1 MKKTISIALVFMIA
15 VFSLTACSAEAKTY
29 KDAVSAYDVGDYQK
43 AVELL
48 DTIPDYDDSKD
59 IRKQAIERIDFNSAV
74 ESVTAMN
81 TELDSIITPAQA
93 LLDENKTPLEPTTLT
108 DLQVAISSA
117 KEAKRDTPD
126 MPTETE
132 RIIAE
137 TETLNAPLDYSEFI
151 TSLNN
156 SKTALE
162 NSIKQLDQVT
172 NPTGDFVI
180 LRLKEVSGIVDIQGV
195 TEDNDPNGN
204 LNKAGGYTSQTYFS
218 SELINQSDVY
228 GDNLI
233 DKGTSAG
240 GSIEVYA
247 TVEDAEKRNTYLA
260 GFDGSILSSGSHEV
274 IGTVIIRTSDELT
287 ASQQKDLSARI
298 KEKLIEL
305 K

>member
-1 MKKTISIALVFMIA
+1 MKKNISIALVLIIA

-29 KDAVSAYDVGDYQK
+29 KDAVSAYNAGDYQM

-59 IRKQAIERIDFNSAV
+59 ICKQATARIDYNSAV
-74 ESVTAMN
+74 ESVTAKN
-81 TELDSIITPAQA
+81 TELDKTITPAQA
-93 LLDENKTPLEPTTLT
+93 LLDENKTPLDATTLT

-117 KEAKRDTPD
+117 KEAKRDIPE
-126 MPTETE
+126 MPSEAE

-151 TSLNN
+151 SSLNN

-162 NSIKQLDQVT
+162 NSIKQLEQVT

-180 LRLKEVSGIVDIQGV
+180 LCLKEVSGIVDIQGI

-218 SELINQSDVY
+218 SELINQADVY

-247 TVEDAEKRNTYLA
+247 TVEDAENRNTYLT
-260 GFDGSILSSGSHEV
+260 GFDGGILRTGSHEV

-287 ASQQKDLSARI
+287 ASQQKNLSARI

>member
-1 MKKTISIALVFMIA
+1 MKKTISIALVLMIA
-15 VFSLTACSAEAKTY
+15 LFSLTACSAESKTY
-29 KDAVSAYDVGDYQK
+29 KDAVSAYDAGDYQK

-59 IRKQAIERIDFNSAV
+59 IRKQATARIDFNSAV
-74 ESVTAMN
+74 ESVKAKN
-81 TELDSIITPAQA
+81 TELDATITLAQA
-93 LLDENKTPLEPTTLT
+93 LLGENKTPLEPTTLT
-108 DLQVAISSA
+108 DLQVSISTA
-117 KEAKRDTPD
+117 KEAKRDIPD

-132 RIIAE
+132 LIIAE
-137 TETLNAPLDYSEFI
+137 TETLNVPLDYSEFI
-151 TSLNN
+151 SSLNN

-162 NSIKQLDQVT
+162 NSIKQLEQVT

-195 TEDNDPNGN
+195 TEDNDPNGK

-218 SELINQSDVY
+218 SELINQADVY

-247 TVEDAEKRNTYLA
+247 TIEDAEKRNTYLA
-260 GFDGSILSSGSHEV
+260 GFDGGIFSTGSHEV

>member
-108 DLQVAISSA
+108 NLQVAISSA

-218 SELINQSDVY
+218 SELINQADVY

-260 GFDGSILSSGSHEV
+260 GFDGSIFSSGSHEV

>member
-117 KEAKRDTPD
+117 KEAKRHIPD
-126 MPTETE
+126 IPTETE

-156 SKTALE
+156 SKTALK
-162 NSIKQLDQVT
+162 NSIKQLEQVT

-218 SELINQSDVY
+218 SELINQADVY